1 MKNGYR
7 HDLKLTTNQDYRP
20 LIERFIDFTKKNAQY
35 GTWKFIKKKK
45 IKKSKNYN
53 NIYLYEKNPSTD
65 FVILGR
71 NYLMEISPEFL
82 SLQRH

>member
-45 IKKSKNYN
+45 SKNQKIIIIYIYMKKS
-53 NIYLYEKNPSTD
+53 P
-65 FVILGR
+65 
-71 NYLMEISPEFL
+71 
-82 SLQRH
+82 